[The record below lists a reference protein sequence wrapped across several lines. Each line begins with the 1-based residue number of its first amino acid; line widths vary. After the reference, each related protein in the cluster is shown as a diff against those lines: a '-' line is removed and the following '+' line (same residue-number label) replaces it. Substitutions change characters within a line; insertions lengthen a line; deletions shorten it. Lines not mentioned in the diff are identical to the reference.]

1 MHYFGGSLWLDP
13 HVTCSVGAFVLSDS
27 EYRTPHRRDR
37 RMCPTQK
44 PIEIVA
50 RPIRYHTK
58 PGELIFEPFSG
69 SGTAFVAPKRKAGG
83 AMEVSPAFA
92 AAC

>member
-1 MHYFGGSLWLDP
+1 MY
-13 HVTCSVGAFVLSDS
+13 
-27 EYRTPHRRDR
+27 
-37 RMCPTQK
+37 PTQK

-69 SGTAFVAPKRKAGG
+69 SGTAFVAAEKEGRRCHGG
-83 AMEVSPAFA
+83 VASLCSRVLEASKL
-92 AAC
+92 

>member
-1 MHYFGGSLWLDP
+1 
-13 HVTCSVGAFVLSDS
+13 
-27 EYRTPHRRDR
+27 
-37 RMCPTQK
+37 MCPTQK

-69 SGTAFVAPKRKAGG
+69 SGTAFVGVARTASSALPPR
-83 AMEVSPAFA
+83 PLR
-92 AAC
+92 

>member
-1 MHYFGGSLWLDP
+1 VY
-13 HVTCSVGAFVLSDS
+13 
-27 EYRTPHRRDR
+27 
-37 RMCPTQK
+37 PTQK

-69 SGTAFVAPKRKAGG
+69 SGTAFVAPKRKAGRL
-83 AMEVSPAFA
+83 AECRRHPE
-92 AAC
+92 

>member
-1 MHYFGGSLWLDP
+1 MSTILMSL
-13 HVTCSVGAFVLSDS
+13 G
-27 EYRTPHRRDR
+27 
-37 RMCPTQK
+37 K

>member
-1 MHYFGGSLWLDP
+1 MY
-13 HVTCSVGAFVLSDS
+13 
-27 EYRTPHRRDR
+27 
-37 RMCPTQK
+37 PTQK

-83 AMEVSPAFA
+83 AMAWRCRQPLQPRARGEQALARARNSLDHFN
-92 AAC
+92 ACNSLG